1 MHHPHL
7 CSLLLLVST
16 LRLRP
21 KIFSISHCR
30 LRMTGWPS
38 DLGRLR
44 FQSIEVECVSFLEV
58 EALLE
63 ELKTIDQEWANSSL
77 PILWSMMLWG
87 LLSF

>member
-1 MHHPHL
+1 MFKYK
-7 CSLLLLVST
+7 
-16 LRLRP
+16 LRRRNLRIR
-21 KIFSISHCR
+21 KAR
-30 LRMTGWPS
+30 KWLRMTGWPS